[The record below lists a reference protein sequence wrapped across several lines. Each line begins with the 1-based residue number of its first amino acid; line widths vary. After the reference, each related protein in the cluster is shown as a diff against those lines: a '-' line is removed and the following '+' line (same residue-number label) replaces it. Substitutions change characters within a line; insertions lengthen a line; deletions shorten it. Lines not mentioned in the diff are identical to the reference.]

1 MSKKRMAVI
10 SCLVIV
16 YATSLLAIWNYTP
29 NIIKDVE
36 LNIELESDKEN
47 DYQVFYTTDQ
57 KVAETS
63 FSKESVATAKLQEA
77 GKKQILSFE
86 IPSNTTYVRADL
98 GIGESN
104 FRISNVVLNYKN
116 RKIDVALEDLI
127 QVEGYQQVVSYFQDN
142 DGTLVGNTEGEDPYL
157 IWNLSDYGMDN
168 VVLNEYSTPVL
179 IMHIILSV
187 IVAGIVV
194 VIYKKRRKL
203 FELPKELYVNRKL
216 IFSLAKNDFKTKYA
230 ASYLGVFWAFVQPI
244 VTIAIYTF
252 VFQVGFK
259 AAPTTT
265 GYPFLLY
272 LVSGIVPWFFF
283 SEAWMNATNSLIEYS
298 YLVKKMVFKISILPI
313 VKVISSLFVHLF
325 FIVLAWIIFSVNGKM
340 PGISLIQVIYYM
352 FCTICLTLALS
363 YFTAA
368 ITPFF
373 PDTSQIINIVTQI
386 GMWMTPIMYDEAIMG
401 PSIMRVL
408 KFNPM
413 YYVVRGYRDAF
424 INGVWFWEEPKMTI
438 YFWAIVCILFAVGFG
453 TFKKLRVHFAD
464 VL

>member
-10 SCLVIV
+10 SGLVIV
-16 YATSLLAIWNYTP
+16 YAVCLLAIWNYVP
-29 NIIKDVE
+29 NIVKNVE
-36 LNIELESDKEN
+36 LNIGLEADKVN
-47 DYQVFYTTDQ
+47 DYQVFYTSDKEVTD
-57 KVAETS
+57 TS
-63 FSKESVATAKLQEA
+63 FSKEAVATATLEKAE
-77 GKKQILSFE
+77 KKQRLSFE
-86 IPSNTTYVRADL
+86 IPSNTTYVRVDL
-98 GIGESN
+98 GTGESN
-104 FRISNVVLNYKN
+104 FRISSIVLNYKKQ
-116 RKIDVALEDLI
+116 KINVALKDLTK
-127 QVEGYQQVVSYFQDN
+127 VEGYQEVVSYFQDK
-142 DGTLVGNTEGEDPYL
+142 DGTLVGAAEGEDPYL
-157 IWNLSDYGMDN
+157 IWKFSDYSINNM
-168 VVLNEYSTPVL
+168 VLNSYSNPIL
-179 IMHIILSV
+179 IMHIVLSI
-187 IVAGIVV
+187 IVAGIVI

-203 FELPKELYVNRKL
+203 FELPKELFVSRKL

-325 FIVLAWIIFSVNGKM
+325 FIVLAWIIFTVDGKM
-340 PGISLIQVIYYM
+340 PGLSLVQVIYYM

-373 PDTSQIINIVTQI
+373 PDTSQIINILTQI

-401 PSIMRVL
+401 PSIMRIL

-438 YFWAIVCILFAVGFG
+438 YFWVVVCILFTIGFG

>member
-1 MSKKRMAVI
+1 MSKKRIAVI
-10 SCLVIV
+10 GCLVIV
-16 YATSLLAIWNYTP
+16 YAVSLLAIWNYIP
-29 NIIKDVE
+29 NIVKKIE
-36 LNIELESDKEN
+36 LSIELESDKVN
-47 DYQVFYTTDQ
+47 DYQVFYTSDE
-57 KVAETS
+57 KVINTS
-63 FSKESVATAKLQEA
+63 FSKEAVATATLEKAE
-77 GKKQILSFE
+77 KKQILSFG
-86 IPSNTTYVRADL
+86 IPSNTTYVRVDL
-98 GIGESN
+98 GTGESN
-104 FRISNVVLNYKN
+104 FRISNIILNYKKQ
-116 RKIDVALEDLI
+116 KINIDLKDLVN
-127 QVEGYQQVVSYFQDN
+127 VEGYQEVVSYFQDK
-142 DGTLVGNTEGEDPYL
+142 DGTLVGTTEGEDPYL
-157 IWNLSDYGMDN
+157 VWQLSDYSINNM
-168 VVLNEYSTPVL
+168 VLASYGTPIL
-179 IMHIILSV
+179 IMHIVLST
-187 IVAGIVV
+187 IVAGIAV

-203 FELPKELYVNRKL
+203 FELPKELVVNRKL

-230 ASYLGVFWAFVQPI
+230 ASYFGVFWAFVQPI

-313 VKVISSLFVHLF
+313 VKIISSLFVHLF
-325 FIVLAWIIFSVNGKM
+325 FIVLAWILFVADGKM
-340 PGISLIQVIYYM
+340 PGISLVQVIYYM

-373 PDTSQIINIVTQI
+373 PDTSQIINILTQI

-401 PSIMRVL
+401 PSIMRIL

-438 YFWAIVCILFAVGFG
+438 YFWVVVCVLFMIGFG

>member
-1 MSKKRMAVI
+1 MSKKKMAVI

-16 YATSLLAIWNYTP
+16 YAISLLGIWNYVP
-29 NIIKDVE
+29 NIVKNIE
-36 LNIELESDKEN
+36 LSIELESDKVN
-47 DYQVFYTTDQ
+47 DYQVFYTSNE
-57 KVAETS
+57 KVVNTS
-63 FSKESVATAKLQEA
+63 FSKESVATATLEKA
-77 GKKQILSFE
+77 GEKQILLFE
-86 IPSNTTYVRADL
+86 IPSNTTYIRVDF
-98 GIGESN
+98 GTGESN
-104 FRISNVVLNYKN
+104 FRISNMVLNYKN
-116 RKIDVALEDLI
+116 EKINIDLNDLVK
-127 QVEGYQQVVSYFQDN
+127 VERYQEVVSYFQDK
-142 DGTLVGNTEGEDPYL
+142 DGTLVGATEGEDPYL
-157 IWNLSDYGMDN
+157 VWKLSDYSINNM
-168 VVLNEYSTPVL
+168 VLNSYCNPIL
-179 IMHIILSV
+179 IMRIVLSI
-187 IVAGIVV
+187 IVAGIAIA
-194 VIYKKRRKL
+194 IYKKRRKL
-203 FELPKELYVNRKL
+203 FELPKELIGNRKL

-283 SEAWMNATNSLIEYS
+283 SEAWMNATNSLMEYS

-325 FIVLAWIIFSVNGKM
+325 FIVLAWIIFTMDGKM
-340 PGISLIQVIYYM
+340 PGVSLVQVVYYM
-352 FCTICLTLALS
+352 FCTICLTLALA

-373 PDTSQIINIVTQI
+373 PDTSQIINILTQI

-438 YFWAIVCILFAVGFG
+438 YFWVVVCVLFTIGFG